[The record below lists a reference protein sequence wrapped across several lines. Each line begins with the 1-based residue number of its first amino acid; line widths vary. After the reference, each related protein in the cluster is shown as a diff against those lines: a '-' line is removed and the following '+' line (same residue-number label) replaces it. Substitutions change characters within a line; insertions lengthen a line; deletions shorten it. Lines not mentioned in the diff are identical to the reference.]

1 MIHGFWLGSGNQ
13 VLRKNKPLLLAGPV
27 LSLHVISQMRFVG
40 RGFSRDIEWP
50 ENLGFS
56 PEPLLAQKSPR
67 VIEAATTLFGD
78 SRRWEMFLRFSPAGP
93 DKIQSVPEVT

>member
-1 MIHGFWLGSGNQ
+1 MSSHKQGLWVAASAGTLNG
-13 VLRKNKPLLLAGPV
+13 LKTWALA
-27 LSLHVISQMRFVG
+27 
-40 RGFSRDIEWP
+40 
-50 ENLGFS
+50 
-56 PEPLLAQKSPR
+56 PEPLLAQKRPR